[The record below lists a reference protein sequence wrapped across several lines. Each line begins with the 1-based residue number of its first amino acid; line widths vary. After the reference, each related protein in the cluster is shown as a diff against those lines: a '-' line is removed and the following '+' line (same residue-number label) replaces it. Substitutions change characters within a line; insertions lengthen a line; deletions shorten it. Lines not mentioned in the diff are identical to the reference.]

1 MKQTTLCLLVKDDEI
16 LLAMKKRGFGAGK
29 WNGYGGKPE
38 AGESLEAATI
48 RETKEEVGVE
58 IAPTDLEKVARLKFY
73 FKTKKEWDQEVN
85 IFLARK
91 WTGEPLETE
100 EMKPQWFKF
109 KDIPY
114 DQMWP
119 DDKFWLP
126 KVLDGHK
133 LEGEFYFN
141 DDNSGFEKFDLREI

>member
-1 MKQTTLCLLVKDDEI
+1 MRQSTLCLLVRDDEI

-29 WNGYGGKPE
+29 WNGYGGKPLD
-38 AGESLEAATI
+38 GENIEQTAL
-48 RETKEEVGVE
+48 REMQEEIGVTVE
-58 IAPTDLEKVARLKFY
+58 SADLTKVACLEFY

-85 IFLARK
+85 IFVAKK
-91 WTGEPLETE
+91 WTGKPVETE

-109 KDIPY
+109 KEIPY

-119 DDKFWLP
+119 DDKYWLP
-126 KVLDGHK
+126 KVLAGQK

-141 DDNSGFEKFDLREI
+141 DDNTGFEKFDLREV